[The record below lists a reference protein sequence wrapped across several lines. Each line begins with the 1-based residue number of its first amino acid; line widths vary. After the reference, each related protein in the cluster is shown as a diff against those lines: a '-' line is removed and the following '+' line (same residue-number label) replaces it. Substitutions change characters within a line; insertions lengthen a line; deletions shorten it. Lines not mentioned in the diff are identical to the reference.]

1 MRKLLFFTMYSAL
14 FFVSC
19 SEKTATNLHT
29 IFNENNLQKQ
39 FFEIN
44 ITKDT
49 TLVTAS
55 GCVIKIP
62 AGSLQSEHTIVR
74 LEIKEAINLNDILLA
89 GLTTKSGNQPL
100 SSAGM
105 IYINTAEGT
114 KASIVKPLEVLVPTE
129 MYNPNMQVYKGEK
142 QNDGKIDWQNPTK
155 LPEDETT
162 KKVSAGEQIFKA
174 NCANC
179 HKIDIDYTGPR
190 MLGITYRR
198 PKKWLYDYMKSPAYM
213 TASGDCNSVE
223 LFNKWKPTI
232 MTAFP
237 NLENGGGLDSVFAY
251 IKAETDKRGF
261 VYPEYKKTHA
271 DSCYDFMQILK
282 TLDAEKSK
290 LKIEQDEFYN
300 IDRTINLT
308 ATTNITDI
316 IVRVQNNLTATFYT
330 INVESFGWY
339 NLDVLLKAFDECK
352 ESELNVNIQGSDKD
366 DYIVSFVIPSLKV
379 FVDGY
384 KKKNSNI
391 YGFESDGEPKIKIP
405 QGVNCFVVAYREKDD
420 KLVFAKSS
428 FVSSLSQ
435 TVNLNPAEI
444 SKEQMIKEFSSISLK
459 AEVEDVKN
467 AKEIRNTEKKIENL
481 KKLMPKNCDCGNK
494 EPKADS
500 SVLTYAALP

>member
-1 MRKLLFFTMYSAL
+1 MRKLSLIAICFLLF
-14 FFVSC
+14 C
-19 SEKTATNLHT
+19 TACNKKSILKSNTV
-29 IFNENNLQKQ
+29 FNENNLQQQ
-39 FFEIN
+39 FFEVN
-44 ITKDT
+44 ITRDT
-49 TLVTAS
+49 TILTTS

-62 AGSLQSEHTIVR
+62 ANSLQSEYAIVK
-74 LEIKEAINLNDILLA
+74 LEIKEAINLKDILLA
-89 GLTTKSGNQPL
+89 GLTTKTGNQIL

-114 KASIVKPLEVLVPTE
+114 KANITKPFEVLVPTE

-162 KKVSAGEQIFKA
+162 KKISAGEQIFNAK
-174 NCANC
+174 CANC
-179 HKIDIDYTGPR
+179 HKIDDEYTGPR

-198 PKKWLYDYMKSPAYM
+198 PKKWLYDFMKNPADM
-213 TASGDCNSVE
+213 IGSGDCNSVE
-223 LFNKWKPTI
+223 LFNTWKPTI
-232 MTAFP
+232 MTAYP
-237 NLENGGGLDSVFAY
+237 NLENGGGLDSIFAY

-330 INVESFGWY
+330 INVESFAWY

-352 ESELNVNIQGSDKD
+352 ESELNVNVQGSDKD

-391 YGFESDGEPKIKIP
+391 YDFGTDDESKIKIP
-405 QGVNCFVVAYREKDD
+405 QGVNCFVVAYREKDNI
-420 KLVFAKSS
+420 LVFAKSS
-428 FVSSLSQ
+428 FVSSLAQ

-467 AKEIRNTEKKIENL
+467 SKEIRNTEKKIENF